1 MKTTIKCLMVMVGLT
16 SLLPRITCAAE
27 SAFHVKQR
35 ASVDAHKAKLRSLVF
50 SPDGKL
56 LASTSEDRTTRLRD
70 VIDGSLKSVRKPL
83 PGYTSVAFSTDGKS
97 LFIARGSGRHTL
109 DIFDV
114 PRNRLVRSI
123 NTGHSV
129 EHVPVSADGR
139 QVATGAFLDPF
150 LKVWNVETGAAVKTL
165 TSPTRPG
172 PGADKNLS
180 RPMGYTAFSP
190 DGRYIVGCAATS
202 RYVAIPT
209 VWDSK
214 TFEVRSR
221 FVANANRCFSLRFS
235 TDSKVLAIGTEDGTV
250 KLWNIAAVVKACAAR
265 AAKKNTVRQIE
276 LLITQLDDD
285 GFQIREAAEK
295 ELAKIGVAAEQQL
308 IKAKATTTSA
318 EVRARITRLLKSIAG
333 TGMKP
338 LESLIPVAVL
348 TEEQIGG
355 VRSLA
360 FSHDGKLLAAG
371 SWKHGTQQGQL
382 RVWEPS
388 RPATLV
394 LNLDTVGIEA
404 LDFSP
409 DGKTLV
415 TGMQDGKVTI
425 WAVWLLL
432 QG

>member
-35 ASVDAHKAKLRSLVF
+35 DSVDAHKAKLRSLVF

-56 LASTSEDRTTRLRD
+56 LASTSEDRTTRLWD
-70 VIDGSLKSVRKPL
+70 VIDGTLKSVRKSL

-114 PRNRLVRSI
+114 TTNRLVRSI

-129 EHVPVSADGR
+129 EHVTVSADGR

-150 LKVWNVETGAAVKTL
+150 LKVWN
-165 TSPTRPG
+165 
-172 PGADKNLS
+172 
-180 RPMGYTAFSP
+180 
-190 DGRYIVGCAATS
+190 
-202 RYVAIPT
+202 
-209 VWDSK
+209 
-214 TFEVRSR
+214 
-221 FVANANRCFSLRFS
+221 
-235 TDSKVLAIGTEDGTV
+235 
-250 KLWNIAAVVKACAAR
+250 IAAVVKAWAAR
-265 AAKKNTVRQIE
+265 VVKKNTVRQIE

-285 GFQIREAAEK
+285 GFQIREAAQK
-295 ELAKIGVAAEQQL
+295 ELAKIGIAAEQQL
-308 IKAKATTTSA
+308 IKAKATTNSA
-318 EVRARITRLLKSIAG
+318 EVRARITRLLKSFVG
-333 TGMKP
+333 TSVKP

-348 TEEQIGG
+348 TEEQVGG

-360 FSHDGKLLAAG
+360 FSRDGKLLAAG
-371 SWKHGTQQGQL
+371 SWKHGTQHGQL
-382 RVWEPS
+382 RVWELS
-388 RPATLV
+388 RPAKLV

-425 WAVWLLL
+425 WDVSHTK
-432 QG
+432 